1 MVFIG
6 SNWIFCHSNDL
17 GAVGVYAVVNM
28 SFLSPE
34 ICQCPLEESPSA
46 LADAPL
52 YGGAILFM
60 VLLEKYIKGRCAIN
74 DPCRRVHSVDTVA
87 ADYDF
92 IVVGGGSAGAIVA
105 GRLTENTTFNVLLL
119 EAGDE
124 APIAMQVPSFYTTFW
139 GDARYDWKYRTVPE
153 GYCLD
158 QDGKGCTWPRGK
170 VLGGSSVL
178 NGMMYHRGHAAD
190 YDDWVAA
197 GATGWSW
204 EENLPYFD
212 MTEGNKQVGSLV
224 SGEYHSN
231 KGPMPVQQ
239 FRYQPPFTYELL
251 SAISEAGLPVIA
263 DMNDPN
269 TPEGFTVAQT
279 FNENGQRV
287 TPARAYLKPHA
298 QRPNLSVKLNVR
310 VTRVLFDGKQAT
322 GVEYVD
328 KDGAIRIVRAKK
340 EIILSAGA
348 LNSPHILLHSGIGP
362 RKTLEKF
369 NIPVIADLPAGK
381 NLRNHYGLTLYFT
394 FTKLNNTR
402 VLDWSALNQYLLE
415 LRGPMTGTGI
425 TQLTGLAYSSLAD
438 RSRKQPDLQ
447 FFFNGFYA
455 DKSINGVIN
464 EPIPDS
470 PQGRNIS
477 ANAALLLPHAVGHLT
492 LNSSD
497 PLDPPL
503 FYPGYFEDPRDLV
516 MLRDG
521 ARYLQRIV
529 NTTVLR
535 DKFGVELDSRYTSKC
550 TSKTWSAKWVEC
562 MARVHTDP
570 QNHQMGTAAIG
581 TVVDTQLRVKRVTGL
596 RVIDASVMPTQVTG
610 NPQGAIM
617 MVAERG
623 AAFIKKNWEQNQ
635 WRAKPIVTP
644 THPIFLTKELFK
656 PIVDH
661 FQALNDKIKS

>member
-1 MVFIG
+1 
-6 SNWIFCHSNDL
+6 
-17 GAVGVYAVVNM
+17 M
-28 SFLSPE
+28 SLLSPE

-105 GRLTENTTFNVLLL
+105 GRLSENTTFNVLLL

-124 APIAMQVPSFYTTFW
+124 APVATQVPSFYTSFW
-139 GDARYDWKYRTVPE
+139 ADVRYSWGFHTVPE
-153 GYCLD
+153 DYCHN
-158 QDGKGCTWPRGK
+158 QDGKGCSWPIGK

-190 YDDWVAA
+190 YDDWVTA

-212 MTEGNKQVGSLV
+212 MNEGNKQIGSLV
-224 SGEYHSN
+224 SAEYHSD

-239 FRYQPPFTYELL
+239 FRHQPPFTYELL

-269 TPEGFTVAQT
+269 TPEGFAVAQT

-298 QRPNLSVKLNVR
+298 ERPNLSVKVNAT
-310 VTRVLFDGKQAT
+310 VTRVLFDGNQAT
-322 GVEYVD
+322 SVEYVD
-328 KDGAIRIVRAKK
+328 KDGAIRTVRANK

-362 RKTLEKF
+362 RETLEKF

-381 NLRNHYGLTLYFT
+381 NLRNHYGMALFFT

-402 VLDWSALNQYLLE
+402 ILDWNALTEYLLE
-415 LRGPMTGTGI
+415 LNGPMTSTGI

-447 FFFNGFYA
+447 FFFGGFIA
-455 DKSINGVIN
+455 DESINGVIN
-464 EPIPDS
+464 ETVPDS
-470 PQGRNIS
+470 PQGRDITVI
-477 ANAALLLPHAVGHLT
+477 AALLSPYAIGNLT

-503 FYPGYFEDPRDLV
+503 FYPGYFEDARDLV
-516 MLRDG
+516 MLGDG
-521 ARYLQRIV
+521 ARYIQRIF

-535 DKFGVELDSRYTSKC
+535 EKFGVEVNSRYTSQC
-550 TSKTWSAKWVEC
+550 TSETWSAEWVEC
-562 MARVHTDP
+562 MARVQTDP
-570 QNHQMGTAAIG
+570 QNHQIGTAAIG
-581 TVVDTQLRVKRVTGL
+581 TVVDTQLRVNQVTGL
-596 RVIDASVMPTQVTG
+596 RVIDASVMPTQVSG
-610 NPQGAIM
+610 NPQGPVM

-623 AAFIKKNWEQNQ
+623 AAFIKTYWEQNQ
-635 WRAKPIVTP
+635 C
-644 THPIFLTKELFK
+644 L
-656 PIVDH
+656 
-661 FQALNDKIKS
+661 